1 MSKKEFW
8 IRFPIYLLFY
18 LILPAGY
25 LLFRFNLFKKI
36 TAYSIGGWG
45 LLFIF
50 FVTIALI
57 KLIRTVRKGLPFCY
71 TTQILNGL
79 CKVIV
84 PLAGITAGLYL
95 MRNAMPQMIEFM
107 VVLTSC
113 QFVALLV
120 NPIPRWAYENHLG
133 EEGYKLKTVLQ
144 SAGLIKKEE
153 NKQ

>member
-36 TAYSIGGWG
+36 TTYSIGGWG
-45 LLFIF
+45 LIFIF
-50 FVTIALI
+50 FGTIS
-57 KLIRTVRKGLPFCY
+57 LIRLIRAVRKGLPFSY
-71 TTQILNGL
+71 MSVVLTGL
-79 CKVIV
+79 CKSII
-84 PLAGITAGLYL
+84 PLAGITVGLYL

-113 QFVALLV
+113 QFLALLI